1 MKTADSKR
9 KSFDFDL
16 IMKVIN
22 YSLRSFILILGI
34 VFALGL
40 IEVQNMDPTM
50 VRVFGGIMIL
60 FGAYRLSMYHLIV
73 KRQAIEE
80 KYAEL
85 DEERDNLDN

>member
-1 MKTADSKR
+1 MTDNNRQASR
-9 KSFDFDL
+9 FNFDL
-16 IMKVIN
+16 VLKVLN

-40 IEVQNMDPTM
+40 IEMKHMDPATI
-50 VRVFGGIMIL
+50 RVFGAIMIL

-85 DEERDNLDN
+85 DEEKDNLK